1 MGFREILKNAREN
14 DKKAM
19 LQIIEMY
26 RPLMVK
32 YAFVCGKF
40 DEDLY
45 QEFVYTMLRCI
56 LKFPLEKYKQEYL
69 DNAYHDAY

>member
-1 MGFREILKNAREN
+1 MEFREILEKARGY

-19 LQIIEMY
+19 MEIVEMY

-32 YAFVCGKF
+32 YAVVGGNF

-45 QEFVYTMLRCI
+45 QEFVYTMLLCI
-56 LKFPLEKYKQEYL
+56 LRFPLEKYGGERL
-69 DNAYHDAY
+69 GNAKMQK

>member
-1 MGFREILKNAREN
+1 MEFREILRNAREN

-26 RPLMVK
+26 RPLLVK

-45 QEFVYTMLRCI
+45 QEFVYTMLHCI
-56 LKFPLEKYKQEYL
+56 LKFPLEKCKQEYL
-69 DNAYHDAY
+69 DNAYNDAY

>member
-1 MGFREILKNAREN
+1 MDFEDVLLRAREY

-32 YAFVCGKF
+32 YSMVNGMF

-45 QEFVYTMLRCI
+45 QENVYTMLRCI
-56 LKFPLEKYKQEYL
+56 NTFPYDQHAVKEEK
-69 DNAYHDAY
+69 